1 LIFSLIGPRNFNLTM
16 APIQRLKRSTAPSEV
31 HSHISTSA
39 SAAQPSTWSVLTTV
53 GGAIWATYM
62 VFESAG
68 RIWNWIQIKL
78 EEKRRKDLAKDL
90 AKAQAQDKDLV
101 QKNQLT
107 KRHLQKRFSA
117 PFSSAVNVIHWVT
130 VVVSWIYRHLD
141 GIPHRIQDTV
151 NRAFIKEQDKEWAEK
166 VKDAKGRVKT
176 ILGREFPEHYKKYFL
191 DPYDEGSE
199 LYDENLEFLKRMQ
212 ESKKS
217 EESDTIEVHA
227 KW

>member
-1 LIFSLIGPRNFNLTM
+1 M

-31 HSHISTSA
+31 HSHTSLSA
-39 SAAQPSTWSVLTTV
+39 SASQPSTWSVFTTV

-78 EEKRRKDLAKDL
+78 EEKRRKDLAK
-90 AKAQAQDKDLV
+90 AQAPDKDLV
-101 QKNQLT
+101 QKHELT

-117 PFSSAVNVIHWVT
+117 PFSSAVNIVHWVT
-130 VVVSWIYRHLD
+130 VVVSWVYRHLD
-141 GIPHRIQDTV
+141 GIPHRIQEGV
-151 NRAFIKEQDKEWAEK
+151 NRNFIKDQDKEWDEK
-166 VKDAKGRVKT
+166 VKEAKGRVKT
-176 ILGREFPEHYKKYFL
+176 ILAREFPEHYKKHFL
-191 DPYDEGSE
+191 DPYEEGSE

-212 ESKKS
+212 ESKRS
-217 EESDTIEVHA
+217 EEPDMIEVYA

>member
-1 LIFSLIGPRNFNLTM
+1 M
-16 APIQRLKRSTAPSEV
+16 APIQRLKRSSAPSEV
-31 HSHISTSA
+31 HSHTSA
-39 SAAQPSTWSVLTTV
+39 SASGAQPSTWSVLTAV

-78 EEKRRKDLAKDL
+78 EEKRRKDLAKE
-90 AKAQAQDKDLV
+90 QAQDKDLV
-101 QKNQLT
+101 QEHPLT

-117 PFSSAVNVIHWVT
+117 PFSSVVNVVHWVT

-141 GIPHRIQDTV
+141 GIPHRIQAAV
-151 NRAFIKEQDKEWAEK
+151 NRDFIKNEDKKWDEKGKEAER
-166 VKDAKGRVKT
+166 RVKT
-176 ILGREFPEHYKKYFL
+176 ILAREFPELYKKRYL
-191 DPYDEGSE
+191 DPYEEGSE
-199 LYDENLEFLKRMQ
+199 LYDENSEFLKRMQ
-212 ESKKS
+212 ESKKK

>member
-1 LIFSLIGPRNFNLTM
+1 
-16 APIQRLKRSTAPSEV
+16 
-31 HSHISTSA
+31 
-39 SAAQPSTWSVLTTV
+39 
-53 GGAIWATYM
+53 M

-68 RIWNWIQIKL
+68 RIWNWIEMKL
-78 EEKRRKDLAKDL
+78 EEKRRKDLAK
-90 AKAQAQDKDLV
+90 AQTQDKDLV

-141 GIPHRIQDTV
+141 GIPHRIQEGV
-151 NRAFIKEQDKEWAEK
+151 NQAFIKDQDKEWDEK
-166 VKDAKGRVKT
+166 VKEAKRRVKT
-176 ILGREFPEHYKKYFL
+176 ILGTEFPDHYKKYFL

-212 ESKKS
+212 ESKIS
-217 EESDTIEVHA
+217 EESDTVEVQA
-227 KW
+227 KCQSATTEIWGGGF